1 MVHVAGLFERNTVVK
16 DLMFK
21 LSLYVQYFSVVLYI
35 CQVKIDSQII

>member
-1 MVHVAGLFERNTVVK
+1 MVHIAGLFERNAVVK

-35 CQVKIDSQII
+35 YQVKIDSQIV